1 MKAGAGLLDLKQ
13 WASEQYLGPVSL
25 TDPHPCR
32 ESLQGT
38 ISWLPM
44 DSMQFQSKIWS
55 DLFIFLTKKS
65 TSEDRRTGSAIKNTC
80 HPYREPRFNFQHLH
94 EATHKHWKF
103 QLQRVQGPLLAAS
116 STCTQTK
123 IKTEKQNETPKE
135 FHLLILKC
143 LPNYKNTWA
152 LKWFCKR
159 TKLEERADSAVVDY
173 GCGNLE
179 RHTCM

>member
-1 MKAGAGLLDLKQ
+1 MWRRVLGFWTWSSGLQSSIWVLCPSQIPTPAVKVFKEQFHGCQ
-13 WASEQYLGPVSL
+13 WIQCNFNQKFEVIYLFF
-25 TDPHPCR
+25 
-32 ESLQGT
+32 LQ
-38 ISWLPM
+38 
-44 DSMQFQSKIWS
+44 
-55 DLFIFLTKKS
+55 KS
-65 TSEDRRTGSAIKNTC
+65 TSEDRRTGSVIKNTC